1 MYDSVLTQLT
11 KQKPKAGRQCTPAAA
26 VICLLVP
33 RIRSGCCT
41 CWRWCFWQTLFVL
54 FVRHHL
60 IWGSVADFVNLMEVG
75 QTRSRYAHHGAPAR
89 LWWCK

>member
-1 MYDSVLTQLT
+1 MLALVLL
-11 KQKPKAGRQCTPAAA
+11 ADVVC
-26 VICLLVP
+26 VV
-33 RIRSGCCT
+33 RSSS
-41 CWRWCFWQTLFVL
+41 FNL
-54 FVRHHL
+54 L